1 MANHNTQAQPR
12 DAHGHFIKKG
22 DQPQVKNQEK
32 KEMFEIK
39 IEIPDKEAIQRYN
52 RKELLKVLSAK
63 IEDME
68 KMNNLYK
75 KKVEEL
81 ESSESKYRAA
91 NNSNIG
97 LRSQLSEM
105 VAQGKL
111 KDNTIGEQSNRID
124 ILVKERDKFI
134 GERDDERRKVEDIN
148 KKYRERGN
156 VIDSLKKTIEEQT
169 QIIEDKNIALKNKQ
183 NEIKKAESFGHF
195 AWVFMSIEA
204 ALILVFLA
212 YFIF

>member
-22 DQPQVKNQEK
+22 DQPQVNNQEK

-39 IEIPDKEAIQRYN
+39 IEIPDKEVIQRYN

-81 ESSESKYRAA
+81 KSSESKYRAA

-111 KDNTIGEQSNRID
+111 KDNTIGEQSSRID

-134 GERDDERRKVEDIN
+134 RERDDERRKVGDIN

-156 VIDSLKKTIEEQT
+156 VIDSLNRTIEEQT

-195 AWVFMSIEA
+195 AWIFMSIEA
-204 ALILVFLA
+204 ALILVLLA

>member
-22 DQPQVKNQEK
+22 DQPQVNNQEK
-32 KEMFEIK
+32 KEMFETK

-68 KMNNLYK
+68 KMNNLYRRK
-75 KKVEEL
+75 KEEYKEL
-81 ESSESKYRAA
+81 DDKRRELSTKYMDTKAELA
-91 NNSNIG
+91 
-97 LRSQLSEM
+97 
-105 VAQGKL
+105 KL
-111 KDNTIGEQSNRID
+111 KNEMGSRID

-156 VIDSLKKTIEEQT
+156 VIDSLKRTIEEQT

-195 AWVFMSIEA
+195 AWIFMCIEA
-204 ALILVFLA
+204 ALILVFLS

>member
-39 IEIPDKEAIQRYN
+39 IEIPDKEAIQMYN

-68 KMNNLYK
+68 KMNNLYRRK
-75 KKVEEL
+75 EDAYKEL
-81 ESSESKYRAA
+81 DDKRRELSTKYMDTKAE
-91 NNSNIG
+91 
-97 LRSQLSEM
+97 LS
-105 VAQGKL
+105 KL
-111 KDNTIGEQSNRID
+111 KNETGSRID

-156 VIDSLKKTIEEQT
+156 VIDSLKRTIEEQT

-195 AWVFMSIEA
+195 AWIFMSIEA